1 MKAPLVEVPNAKKEN
16 KMIPN
21 MYKAMVNLP
30 ALLDSYM
37 YGYKKF
43 REGGDFSS
51 AEQEVV
57 FLTIRAENNC
67 VYCMGAHSLIA
78 DTISKVPV
86 EVTEGIRNNSEIP
99 PDKLKVLSEFTSIMV
114 NKRGLPEAGE
124 VQVFLNAGYTEN
136 HILSIIL
143 AISVKTISNYTNH
156 VFHTELDTVFKSR
169 EWSGFKVTRKVV
181 NFFRKI

>member
-1 MKAPLVEVPNAKKEN
+1 
-16 KMIPN
+16 
-21 MYKAMVNLP
+21 
-30 ALLDSYM
+30 
-37 YGYKKF
+37 
-43 REGGDFSS
+43 
-51 AEQEVV
+51 
-57 FLTIRAENNC
+57 
-67 VYCMGAHSLIA
+67 MGAHSLIA

-99 PDKLKVLSEFTSIMV
+99 HDKLKVLSEFTSIMV

-169 EWSGFKVTRKVV
+169 EWSGFKVTRKGV